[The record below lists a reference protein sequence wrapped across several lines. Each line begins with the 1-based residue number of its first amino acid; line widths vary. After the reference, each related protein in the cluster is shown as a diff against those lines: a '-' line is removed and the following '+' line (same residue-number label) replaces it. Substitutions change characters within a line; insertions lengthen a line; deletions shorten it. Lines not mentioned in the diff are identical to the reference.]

1 MEILGKA
8 KGDAMTNVA
17 RNRPRAGLSLFVVFA
32 AWSLL
37 PVLFAQAHTPAAAAK
52 SASTS
57 PSSGSGRVALYAAL
71 GDELNLY
78 DVDVADAAL
87 VRQASVT
94 LPGNIQ
100 EAWPHPSMQILYV
113 AWSNGG
119 PSYATL
125 STDSVSKGDRHG
137 VSAFRIDPASGV
149 LQTLGQP
156 APLPSRPIHV
166 TVDIS
171 GTHVLTAH
179 NDPSGV
185 TVHRINPDGTIGALV
200 PEPAELDVGVYAHQ
214 VRVDSSNTTVILVTR
229 GNGPTAAKPED
240 PGALRIFDYNDGVLA
255 NRASIAPGGGF
266 NFQSRHLDFH
276 PTQPWI
282 VLTLERQNKI
292 EVYRKLSD
300 GTPSPEPSFVKDTLA
315 DPQHV
320 RPMQAAGTIHIHP
333 TGKFVYVA
341 NRASST
347 VDFKGQQ
354 VFAGGENNIAVFS
367 INPATGEPTLI
378 QNIDTRGMS
387 ARTFALDPSGR
398 ILVAANQ
405 FPMMVRA
412 GSTLRTV
419 PASLA
424 VYRVRSDGK
433 LEFVRKYDVEAGS
446 GKTLFWAGIVPLA

>member
-1 MEILGKA
+1 MEILGNA

-17 RNRPRAGLSLFVVFA
+17 RNRTRAGVSLFVVFA

-37 PVLFAQAHTPAAAAK
+37 PVSFGQAQTPAAAVIPAATGK
-52 SASTS
+52 
-57 PSSGSGRVALYAAL
+57 PSGVGRVALYAAV
-71 GDELNLY
+71 GDELSLY

-87 VRQASVT
+87 VKRSSVT
-94 LPGNIQ
+94 LPGNVQ
-100 EAWPHPSMQILYV
+100 EAWPHPSMQYLYV

-125 STDSVSKGDRHG
+125 STDPVSKGDRHG
-137 VSAFRIDPASGV
+137 VGAFRIDPASGA

-185 TVHRINPDGTIGALV
+185 TVHRINSDGTIGALV
-200 PEPAELDVGVYAHQ
+200 QEPAELDVGVYAHQ
-214 VRVDSSNTTVILVTR
+214 VRVDSSNKTVILVTR

-276 PTQPWI
+276 PTQPW
-282 VLTLERQNKI
+282 VFLTLERQNKM

-300 GTPSPEPSFVKDTLA
+300 GTPSPEPSFIKDTLA
-315 DPQHV
+315 DPQHI
-320 RPMQAAGTIHIHP
+320 RPMQAAGTIHIHLN
-333 TGKFVYVA
+333 GRFVYVA

-405 FPMMVRA
+405 FPMVVRA
-412 GSTLRTV
+412 GSNLKTV

-424 VYRVRSDGK
+424 VFRVRGDGK
-433 LEFVRKYDVEAGS
+433 LDFVRKYDVQAGS
-446 GKTLFWAGIVPLA
+446 GKSLFWAGIVALP